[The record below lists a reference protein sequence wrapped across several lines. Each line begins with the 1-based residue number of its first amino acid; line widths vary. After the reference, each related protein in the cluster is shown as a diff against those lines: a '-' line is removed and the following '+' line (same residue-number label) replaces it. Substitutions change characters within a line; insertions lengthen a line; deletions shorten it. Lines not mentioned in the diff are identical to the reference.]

1 VKVTQDKVEERQ
13 AYLTIE
19 MEPAEVEDGLK
30 KAYNKLVKK
39 YNIPGFRK
47 GKTPRP
53 ILEQYL
59 GKEVFLEEAVEIMAP
74 DAYEKAAKEKDLKA
88 ISRPEV
94 NLESTEPVMYK
105 MVVPLEPL
113 VTLGDYKSIRIP
125 EEKAEVKE
133 EDVDKTLEQ
142 VQKQY
147 ASWNEVDREV
157 RDGDSVTLD
166 IESKVGEQPYI
177 NQKDAAYE
185 VDKESDFPLKGFAEQ
200 LIDMKK
206 EETKEFKL
214 TFPEDYGRAE
224 LAGKEVEF
232 KVTLKSV
239 KEKSLPDLDDELAKK
254 VNPECEGMED
264 LKVKI
269 RESLNNMAEQNAR
282 NDYEQKVVDALVE
295 QSTIEYPP
303 VMVEQEVG
311 QLMKMQM
318 QRWGLDESNFEQY
331 LSSMNKSVEDF
342 RKDLEPAAVKSVKQ
356 SLVLGEIAQKEDVKI
371 TDEDVNNEVK
381 AMAQNYN
388 EEQQKKMMQMLT
400 IPQNQMSFASNIAFK
415 KAIERMVAIASGRGE
430 ESVQDEKS
438 QSPAGDSETESA
450 NEASEENK
458 AAETIVEKS
467 AEGTE
472 KAVEDSSASD
482 EETKE

>member
-1 VKVTQDKVEERQ
+1 
-13 AYLTIE
+13 
-19 MEPAEVEDGLK
+19 
-30 KAYNKLVKK
+30 
-39 YNIPGFRK
+39 
-47 GKTPRP
+47 
-53 ILEQYL
+53 
-59 GKEVFLEEAVEIMAP
+59 
-74 DAYEKAAKEKDLKA
+74 
-88 ISRPEV
+88 
-94 NLESTEPVMYK
+94 
-105 MVVPLEPL
+105 
-113 VTLGDYKSIRIP
+113 
-125 EEKAEVKE
+125 
-133 EDVDKTLEQ
+133 
-142 VQKQY
+142 
-147 ASWNEVDREV
+147 
-157 RDGDSVTLD
+157 
-166 IESKVGEQPYI
+166 
-177 NQKDAAYE
+177 
-185 VDKESDFPLKGFAEQ
+185 
-200 LIDMKK
+200 
-206 EETKEFKL
+206 
-214 TFPEDYGRAE
+214 
-224 LAGKEVEF
+224 
-232 KVTLKSV
+232 
-239 KEKSLPDLDDELAKK
+239 
-254 VNPECEGMED
+254 
-264 LKVKI
+264 VKI